1 LAPAT
6 RSHGAVRQPRFPWD
20 DASKH
25 ASAVPPHAP
34 SDETPIMNDGDLGDN
49 ITHHAEVA
57 ESQLPREYRFQN
69 DDAHLEP
76 RRAPTDPAP

>member
-1 LAPAT
+1 
-6 RSHGAVRQPRFPWD
+6 
-20 DASKH
+20 
-25 ASAVPPHAP
+25 
-34 SDETPIMNDGDLGDN
+34 MNDGDLGDN

-76 RRAPTDPAP
+76 RRVPMAAANEKPLLIRFTAAGGSPRRRSP